1 MNAITVDASEVN
13 RVIADIGRMPGR
25 AVKEGRAVT
34 EKGALNIKN
43 QMRDEATGH
52 PTFPAFPHSWTYDM
66 RYGVGKIEAEIG
78 PDKNLPQGAL
88 ANLLYFGS
96 SNNGPVLDIES
107 GLRAEAPRYEKALG
121 LMADD
126 LLGG

>member
-1 MNAITVDASEVN
+1 MNPITVDTSEVN
-13 RVIADIGRMPGR
+13 RVIADIGRMPSR

-43 QMRDEATGH
+43 QMRDESTGH
-52 PTFPAFPHSWTYDM
+52 PTFPAFPHSITYDIH
-66 RYGVGKIEAEIG
+66 YGVGSMEAEIG
-78 PDKNLPQGAL
+78 PDKDLPQGAL
-88 ANLLYFGS
+88 GNILYFGT
-96 SNNGPVLDIES
+96 SNNGPVLDPES
-107 GLRAEAPRYEKALG
+107 AMRAEEPRFVKALG